1 MRQRPASRL
10 LITDP
15 QDRLLLFYFE
25 HRTGALAGKSYWATP
40 GGGVEDDE
48 TFEAAAIRELW
59 EETGIK
65 VSNVG
70 PQIAQRQLILQLPNG
85 EYVNEDERYFRIR
98 VADTQ
103 LSKSGWTASEVEC
116 MTAHRWWSC
125 AELEQT
131 TEQVWPENLIAMLE
145 ASASHTSEPSAL

>member
-1 MRQRPASRL
+1 M
-10 LITDP
+10 
-15 QDRLLLFYFE
+15 E
-25 HRTGALAGKSYWATP
+25 G
-40 GGGVEDDE
+40 EE

-65 VSNVG
+65 VADVG
-70 PQIAQRQLILQLPNG
+70 AQIAQRQLVLQLQNG

-103 LSKSGWTASEVEC
+103 LSKSGWTENEVEC
-116 MTAHRWWSC
+116 MTAHHWWSR

-131 TEQVWPENLIAMLE
+131 KEQVWPENLIAMLE
-145 ASASHTSEPSAL
+145 ASDLHTEQPSDR